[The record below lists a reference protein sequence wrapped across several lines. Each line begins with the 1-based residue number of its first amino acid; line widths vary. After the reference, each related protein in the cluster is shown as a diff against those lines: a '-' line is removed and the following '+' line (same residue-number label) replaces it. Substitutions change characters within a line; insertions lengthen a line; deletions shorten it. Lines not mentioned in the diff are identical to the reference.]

1 MVPVFG
7 FLVSVVYTSVI
18 GTLLIFQSEGHE
30 IQYYRDLNRDPNMRT
45 QVHYFIR

>member
-30 IQYYRDLNRDPNMRT
+30 IQYYRDPKMRT